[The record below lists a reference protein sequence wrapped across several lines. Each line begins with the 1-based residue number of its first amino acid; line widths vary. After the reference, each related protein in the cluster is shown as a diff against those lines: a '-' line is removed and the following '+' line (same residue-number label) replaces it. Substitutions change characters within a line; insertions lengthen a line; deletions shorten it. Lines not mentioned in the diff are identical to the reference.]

1 MTPHGLA
8 GLVVAVAVAVSACAE
23 RAEAP
28 TDAAAAAAAAAPS
41 PSVSASPAVSDTA
54 SPAPPPVRPTSGQQ
68 VEVQFR
74 RLPSDEGRLE
84 LTKVI
89 TGEISPKSVVASGTG
104 LFFAQNMMYRHTVTV
119 YNRRGTLVNT
129 IPDAVDLSEF
139 GFEEYQGEHR
149 GAPVEAAFS
158 ADGRYAYVSNYSMYG
173 PGFGRQG
180 SDSCSPASG
189 HDDSFVYRIDTSTLE
204 IDKAIEVGSVPK
216 FVAVTPDDRFVLVS
230 NWCSYSL
237 SVISVAKAEEVRQVE
252 LGPYPRGIAVSPDAK
267 TAYVAVMGTTNI
279 ARVDLEDFDVDWIKG
294 VGAGPRHLT
303 IDARGRYLYATLNR
317 DGTVA
322 KIDLRKTEVVAR
334 VATGSAPRSMAIAD
348 DGRSL
353 YVVNYH
359 SNTVSKVRTTDM
371 QVIQTVETNH
381 HPIGITYDAETGEVW
396 VACYAG
402 SIMVFKDRKT
412 GDRDTG

>member
-8 GLVVAVAVAVSACAE
+8 GLVVAVAVVVSACTE

-28 TDAAAAAAAAAPS
+28 TDAATAAAAAAPS
-41 PSVSASPAVSDTA
+41 PSVSPMPTLSDRVA
-54 SPAPPPVRPTSGQQ
+54 SPAPPPVRPTSGQK
-68 VEVQFR
+68 VEVQLR
-74 RLPSDEGRLE
+74 IPSDEGRLE
-84 LTKVI
+84 LSEVI

-119 YNRRGTLVNT
+119 YNRRGELVKT
-129 IPDAVDLSEF
+129 ISDAVELSKL
-139 GFEEYQGEHR
+139 GSEEYEGEHR

-158 ADGRYAYVSNYSMYG
+158 SDGRYAYVSNYSMYG
-173 PGFGRQG
+173 PGFGRAG

-189 HDDSFVYRIDTSTLE
+189 YDDSFVYRIDTSTLE
-204 IDKAIEVGSVPK
+204 IDKAIKVGSVPK

-279 ARVDLEDFDVDWIKG
+279 ARVDLEDFEVDWIEG

-303 IDARGRYLYATLNR
+303 IDARGRDLYVTLNR
-317 DGTVA
+317 DGMVA
-322 KIDLRKTEVVAR
+322 KIDLRKGEVVAR

-353 YVVNYH
+353 YVVNYQ
-359 SNTVSKVRTTDM
+359 SNSVSKVRTRDM

-396 VACYAG
+396 VACYSG
-402 SIMVFKDRKT
+402 SIMLFNDRKT
-412 GDRDTG
+412 GDRDTE